1 MKSKTFVLFAKTVD
15 IPEEIEIDGKKVK
28 IKDSKVLTDLLEQV
42 RKQEKNKLY
51 SNISTLEAEIKVLEK
66 NAALTDAE
74 KEELKTAKEDLV
86 TLKNDKKIL
95 DEKLKELEES
105 RKKTKDVDEEEQ
117 EKGKKAKGLSAE
129 DVKALIQES
138 LKESMAGI
146 TKTIQDSVGEVKGDL
161 TKKKTNDYRKELLE
175 KHGSVLIPDLLKGD
189 SPEELDKNLVKALE
203 TSKQYITVE
212 HEGKKVTLAE
222 REKLIADEVEK
233 AKKSKED
240 EEEEESKK
248 NKNRFNKPDTG
259 KNAFADKDL
268 IEHVGE
274 MTDEEYAKNREAILR
289 EVKQLKYQEESE

>member
-105 RKKTKDVDEEEQ
+105 RKKTKDVDEEEG
-117 EKGKKAKGLSAE
+117 GK
-129 DVKALIQES
+129 
-138 LKESMAGI
+138 
-146 TKTIQDSVGEVKGDL
+146 
-161 TKKKTNDYRKELLE
+161 R
-175 KHGSVLIPDLLKGD
+175 
-189 SPEELDKNLVKALE
+189 
-203 TSKQYITVE
+203 
-212 HEGKKVTLAE
+212 
-222 REKLIADEVEK
+222 
-233 AKKSKED
+233 
-240 EEEEESKK
+240 
-248 NKNRFNKPDTG
+248 
-259 KNAFADKDL
+259 
-268 IEHVGE
+268 
-274 MTDEEYAKNREAILR
+274 
-289 EVKQLKYQEESE
+289 